1 MRRSLVCFFFSSRRR
16 HTRCALVTGVQTC
29 VLPICAIEPQFYR
42 EFLTRMGLDPEA
54 FGNASDPGK
63 WPKLKEAIGARLL
76 TKPRDEWA
84 RLLEPYDTCF
94 APVLAMD
101 EAPNHHHNLAR
112 DTFVEHA
119 GVLQPAPAP
128 RFNRTPGAIQSIAVS
143 ADPVSASLSA
153 WGCN

>member
-1 MRRSLVCFFFSSRRR
+1 
-16 HTRCALVTGVQTC
+16 
-29 VLPICAIEPQFYR
+29 
-42 EFLTRMGLDPEA
+42 MGLDPGA
-54 FGNASDPGK
+54 FGNAADPGK

-84 RLLEPYDTCF
+84 RLLEPYDTCL

-128 RFNRTPGAIQSIAVS
+128 RFNRTPGRSAERRVGNECVS
-143 ADPVSASLSA
+143 TCKSRWSPYREKKKTKLKSEQ
-153 WGCN
+153 NIH